1 MGIRLAFQEILLI
14 ARNGD
19 NVRKGKREKRNEEK
33 GRKGKNR
40 QGKGGYWQLQ
50 KGWGPSQ
57 ILLI

>member
-33 GRKGKNR
+33 GKIDRERGVIGNFRKDGDR
-40 QGKGGYWQLQ
+40 VRSY
-50 KGWGPSQ
+50 
-57 ILLI
+57 